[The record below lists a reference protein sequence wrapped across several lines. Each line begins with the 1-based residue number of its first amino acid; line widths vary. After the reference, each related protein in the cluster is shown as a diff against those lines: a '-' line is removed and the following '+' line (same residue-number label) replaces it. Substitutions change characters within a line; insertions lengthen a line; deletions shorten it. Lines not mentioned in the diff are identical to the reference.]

1 METDVERDLKE
12 DCDIA
17 GEVAVPVS
25 KFSGNISFAVGDSFH
40 TFEEL
45 DKKIRL
51 YEQCNSVQLWKRDTR
66 TIQAAQKRMSR
77 PLNERIKYYEIVYS
91 CIHGERDSNQR
102 ELGSVPHCELIY
114 MS

>member
-1 METDVERDLKE
+1 MEE

-17 GEVAVPVS
+17 GEVEVPVS
-25 KFSGNISFAVGDSFH
+25 KFSGNISFTVGDSFH

-45 DKKIRL
+45 DKKIRV

-77 PLNERIKYYEIVYS
+77 PSNERIKYYEICAVVS
-91 CIHGERDSNQR
+91 MEERDSNW
-102 ELGSVPHCELIY
+102 EVYLIV
-114 MS
+114 S

>member
-91 CIHGERDSNQR
+91 CIRGGKRFKSKGIGKR
-102 ELGSVPHCELIY
+102 TS
-114 MS
+114 S